1 MEKLILGIGLALLL
15 GNAHAEPVPLNLV
28 QTSGR
33 AVAGAGAGADAA
45 GGWRATWPGVNW
57 LVRFRGEALGVRLD
71 DAANHWVVEVDGA
84 PRLQIAPELGE
95 RTVWLRGLGPGEHA
109 ARLVKR
115 TESPND
121 AARVLGFELQAG
133 DTALPPPPK
142 PALRIE
148 FIGDSYTAAMGNI
161 APGRDCTG
169 PEIGARTDITQG
181 FAVLAARALGA
192 EWQIHAKSGMGL
204 VRNWAGGVPSETH
217 GTHYARALQ
226 SVPASRPVADWQP
239 QTVVIGLGTN
249 DFSTPV
255 KDGEPRDA
263 ATLERDFL
271 RAYRALLSDVRV
283 RYGDPRIVMITLPL
297 PANGDKL
304 RPLVQRLLEEQL
316 AAGHSRIGVLDWGRL
331 NGGGCGS
338 HPDATD
344 HQRMAGLLLDRLS
357 TLK

>member
-1 MEKLILGIGLALLL
+1 MKIRITALLMAAALL
-15 GNAHAEPVPLNLV
+15 GHAQADPVPQNLV

-33 AVAGAGAGADAA
+33 VGVDPS

-57 LVRFRGEALGVRLD
+57 LLRFRGESLGVRLD
-71 DAANHWVVEVDGA
+71 DAANHWVIEVDGE
-84 PRLQIAPELGE
+84 PRLQITPEIGE
-95 RTVWLRGLGPGEHA
+95 RTLWLHKLGPGEHL

-115 TESPND
+115 TESPRD
-121 AARVLGFELQAG
+121 AAHVLGFELQAG

-142 PALRIE
+142 SLQRIE
-148 FIGDSYTAAMGNI
+148 FIGDSYTAAMGNMS
-161 APGRDCTG
+161 PGRACTG

-181 FAVLAARALGA
+181 FAVLAARTLGA

-204 VRNWAGGVPSETH
+204 VRNWAGGVPTETH

-226 SVPASRPVADWQP
+226 NDAASRPAADWWP

-249 DFSTPV
+249 DFSTAV

-271 RAYRALLSDVRV
+271 QAYRALLSDVRT
-283 RYGDPRIVMITLPL
+283 RYGDPRILMISLPL
-297 PANGDKL
+297 PGNGDKL
-304 RPLVQRLLEEQL
+304 RPLVQRLLEEQR

-338 HPDATD
+338 HPDAAD
-344 HQRMAGLLLDRLS
+344 HKHMADLLLDRLN